1 MSKPRILPL
10 HARRYGDAGGH
21 ASPLLFL
28 HGLLGSGTNWHT
40 QAQRLATKREI
51 LVPDLRNHGRSPHSP
66 ETGYDAMVSDLLALL
81 VREGLGRVTLVGH
94 SMGGKLAMLA
104 ALRAPQC
111 VERLVVVDIAPV
123 RYPNRY
129 EAIFAT
135 LGSLDLAA
143 LKSRR
148 EADRQLE
155 DCLPDPTLRQFLLQN
170 LVKEDKGWVWR
181 VNLPALAEQAEQL
194 MGFEPLA
201 GLEPFR
207 GPVLV
212 IYGGA
217 SDYVSE
223 THAETFRQWFPA
235 ARLECV
241 EGAGHW
247 VHAERPDDFQ
257 QALDAFIDAD

>member
-10 HARRYGDAGGH
+10 HARRYGDARGD
-21 ASPLLFL
+21 APALVFL
-28 HGLLGSGTNWHT
+28 HGLLGSGSNWHT
-40 QAQRLATKREI
+40 QAQRLAPGRQV
-51 LVPDLRNHGRSPHSP
+51 LVPDLRNHGRSPQSP

-81 VREGLGRVTLVGH
+81 VREDLDRVTLVGH

-104 ALRAPQC
+104 ALRAPQR

-129 EAIFAT
+129 EAIFAA
-135 LGSLDLAA
+135 LQSLDLAA
-143 LKSRR
+143 LTSRR

-155 DCLPDPTLRQFLLQN
+155 DRLPDPGLRQFLLQN
-170 LVKEDKGWVWR
+170 LVKANRGWAWR
-181 VNLPALAEQAEQL
+181 VNLPVLAEQAERL

-201 GLEPFR
+201 GLEPFE
-207 GPVLV
+207 GPVLA
-212 IYGGA
+212 IYGGE

-223 THAETFRQWFPA
+223 GHAELFRPWFPA

-247 VHAERPDDFQ
+247 VHAERPDGFQ
-257 QALDAFIDAD
+257 QALDAFIDED